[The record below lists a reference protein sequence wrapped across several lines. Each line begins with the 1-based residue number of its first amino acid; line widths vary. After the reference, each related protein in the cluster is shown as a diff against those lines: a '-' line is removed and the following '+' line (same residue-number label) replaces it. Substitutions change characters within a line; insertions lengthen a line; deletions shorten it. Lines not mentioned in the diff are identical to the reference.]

1 MSTKNLINSCFFHN
15 HQVVEDSLQL
25 TGDAAAIYSGH
36 LWYSHRSGRKAMWV
50 VQIVYKLES
59 STKYLTTY
67 ICAIFQ
73 GMDLEEFPPLL
84 SLGFSSPTVDTEEPL
99 SFGTLLACLNMA
111 LSNLGP
117 VSFLRFFQNYT
128 CLALSRNLFFFV
140 VKCMFTYCAM
150 NASINFILIYISCVV
165 IYLWCDA

>member
-1 MSTKNLINSCFFHN
+1 
-15 HQVVEDSLQL
+15 
-25 TGDAAAIYSGH
+25 
-36 LWYSHRSGRKAMWV
+36 MWV
-50 VQIVYKLES
+50 VQIVHKLES

-117 VSFLRFFQNYT
+117 VSFLCFLQNHRF
-128 CLALSRNLFFFV
+128 LALSRNIFFCREMYVYLPCNECKYKFYTHLHQLCSYLSLV
-140 VKCMFTYCAM
+140 RRITFFA
-150 NASINFILIYISCVV
+150 VV
-165 IYLWCDA
+165 IFHSYMSYTSQIYLYHSDF